1 MGQQCL
7 HFCRVQ
13 LVGDEVARLPRPSK
27 RNFSPTFHVSQLEN
41 IEVGA
46 ANAYSDLKSKLYT
59 TAFKEFRDDATDS
72 HVQAIIKVIPDNP
85 TIIEANSYYYG
96 IHDDREFFHSLLF
109 VTFVINLLI
118 AGIGTP
124 IWLMLGLWEIQAQ
137 RKISD
142 LRRRRDWLVSHQ
154 LNHLGFE
161 TIGLGKV
168 QGNPIERLDNK
179 GYTPPIPG
187 NYHVP
192 EESIHETRKRIMQLT
207 GIEPTLLPEQQ
218 RELYR
223 SQITMMDNAVSA
235 ATLLPTTP
243 STPSTPSINLEE
255 PLSPNI
261 IEVSSA
267 PGPES
272 NINWKKF
279 ERKFSKAITSS
290 NWQHVLQMSETIL
303 LHQHEVAEKAP
314 TLSPQL
320 GEEMRALS
328 LYNLKR
334 YKEAIP
340 VYRALIQRKRPLG
353 YDCANESAIV
363 MQCLEKEG
371 LI

>member
-1 MGQQCL
+1 M
-7 HFCRVQ
+7 
-13 LVGDEVARLPRPSK
+13 ARLPRPSK

-59 TAFKEFRDDATDS
+59 SAFKEFRDDATDS
-72 HVQAIIKVIPDNP
+72 HVQAIIGAIPDNP
-85 TIIEANSYYYG
+85 TIIEANSYYDG
-96 IHDDREFFHSLLF
+96 IHDDREFYHALLF
-109 VTFVINLLI
+109 VTFVINLLV
-118 AGIGTP
+118 ALVATP
-124 IWLMLGLWEIQAQ
+124 IWLMLGLWEIRAQ
-137 RKISD
+137 NKISA

-192 EESIHETRKRIMQLT
+192 DESIHETRKRIMQLT

-243 STPSTPSINLEE
+243 SINLEE
-255 PLSPNI
+255 PLLSPNI

-267 PGPES
+267 PGPKS

-279 ERKFSKAITSS
+279 EKEYVQTMKSS
-290 NWQHVLQMSETIL
+290 NYEHLLQMSETIL
-303 LHQHEVAEKAP
+303 LHQHEVTEEFAGNP
-314 TLSPQL
+314 LSISAQM

-328 LYNLKR
+328 LFSLER
-334 YKEAIP
+334 YEEAIP
-340 VYRALIQRKRPLG
+340 VYRALIQKKRSLG
-353 YDCANESAIV
+353 FSCTNETD
-363 MQCLEKEG
+363 MLMHCMEKEG

>member
-1 MGQQCL
+1 M
-7 HFCRVQ
+7 
-13 LVGDEVARLPRPSK
+13 VGDEVARLPRLSK
-27 RNFSPTFHVSQLEN
+27 RNFSPAFHISQLEN

-59 TAFKEFRDDATDS
+59 SAFKEFRDDATDS
-72 HVQAIIKVIPDNP
+72 HVQAIIGAIPDNP
-85 TIIEANSYYYG
+85 TIIEANSYYDG

-109 VTFVINLLI
+109 VTFVINLLV
-118 AGIGTP
+118 ALVATP

-142 LRRRRDWLVSHQ
+142 LRRRRDWLISHQ
-154 LNHLGFE
+154 LNYLGFE

-168 QGNPIERLDNK
+168 QGSPIQRLDNK

-192 EESIHETRKRIMQLT
+192 DESIHETRKRIMQLT

-243 STPSTPSINLEE
+243 SVNLEE
-255 PLSPNI
+255 PLLSPNI

-267 PGPES
+267 PGPKS

-279 ERKFSKAITSS
+279 EKEYVQTMKSS
-290 NWQHVLQMSETIL
+290 NYEHLLQMSETIL
-303 LHQHEVAEKAP
+303 LHQHEVTEEFAGNP
-314 TLSPQL
+314 LSISAQM

-328 LYNLKR
+328 LFRLER

-340 VYRALIQRKRPLG
+340 VYKALIQRKRPLG
-353 YDCANESAIV
+353 YSCTGDTDIL
-363 MQCLEKEG
+363 MQCMEKEG

>member
-1 MGQQCL
+1 
-7 HFCRVQ
+7 

-27 RNFSPTFHVSQLEN
+27 RNFSPAFHISQLEN

-46 ANAYSDLKSKLYT
+46 ANYKTGFGSKLYT
-59 TAFKEFRDDATDS
+59 TAYKEFRDSATDA
-72 HVQAIIKVIPDNP
+72 HVQAIINVIPENP
-85 TIIEANSYYYG
+85 TITEAKSYYDG
-96 IHDDREFFHSLLF
+96 IHDDREFYHALLF
-109 VTFVINLLI
+109 VTFVINLLV
-118 AGIGTP
+118 ALVATP
-124 IWLMLGLWEIQAQ
+124 IWLMLGLWEIRAQ
-137 RKISD
+137 NKISA
-142 LRRRRDWLVSHQ
+142 LRRRRDWLISHQ
-154 LNHLGFE
+154 LNYLGFE

-168 QGNPIERLDNK
+168 QGSPIQRLDKN

-235 ATLLPTTP
+235 ATLLPN
-243 STPSTPSINLEE
+243 TPSTPSINLEE
-255 PLSPNI
+255 PLLSPNI

-267 PGPES
+267 PGPKS

-279 ERKFSKAITSS
+279 EKEYVQTMKSS
-290 NWQHVLQMSETIL
+290 NYEHLLQMSETIL
-303 LHQHEVAEKAP
+303 LHQHEVTEEFAGDP
-314 TLSPQL
+314 LSISAQM

-328 LYNLKR
+328 LFSLER
-334 YKEAIP
+334 YEEAIP
-340 VYRALIQRKRPLG
+340 VYRALIQKKRSLG
-353 YDCANESAIV
+353 FSCTNETD
-363 MQCLEKEG
+363 MLMHCMEKEG